1 MICQT
6 NLLNRPLRV
15 IIVKLKLSNISY
27 SLLTLF
33 MAGLSGYAQG
43 VEGKLK
49 EETTKYEQANAEY
62 MLIEA
67 EKFFLLED
75 FDRALAYLDKSLE
88 VDNKNH
94 AAYFKKAEIYL
105 AQNAPEKGLEAI
117 KEAINLRKDN
127 KYYYVLGAQLEKANR
142 NMEGAAKFYELMV
155 ENTTDYS
162 TYLVE
167 LASTYQSLGKLS
179 DAIDVFE
186 KAGSLN
192 LDQSMKLVEMYVQ
205 NSKERRATQL
215 MEELIIQYPG
225 DSDLKYQ
232 YANLLATVGET
243 DKAIEALEAEPNKTA
258 EMRLLLSNLYAG
270 NGQADAKY
278 SLLIE
283 SFSDQ
288 DATLTDKTLL
298 LGQLILE
305 NPEELPVNLI
315 DSLQTNL
322 ELQYPED
329 ALAIENGTFVYS
341 KLAEVTEGN
350 QRDLFQLKTIEK
362 YKKLKDLKPGDFKVW
377 DKVLSYEYKS
387 GDWEALSADADE
399 ALMLYP
405 NQAVFYIY
413 LASAKI
419 NQKEVDEAEDL
430 LNQASRMSR
439 SNELL
444 RSQILGKQAEV
455 AQLNGNITVA
465 NQLYEQA
472 LTLGQ
477 IHPETSL
484 SYGKFIAN
492 YDTSHLSTEFE
503 TTQPEDTT
511 ETTKPQARSKEL
523 DDIYK
528 RAIALYF
535 QSDYDK
541 AFILLLSNIHTFED
555 NKDGAAVELYG
566 DIYYRLKLPDIAM
579 KYWVKAKEFGGTSDK
594 IDQKIASGKIN

>member
-1 MICQT
+1 M
-6 NLLNRPLRV
+6 
-15 IIVKLKLSNISY
+15 KLSNIFY
-27 SLLTLF
+27 SLIILF
-33 MAGLSGYAQG
+33 TTGLSGYAQG

-105 AQNAPEKGLEAI
+105 AQNDPEKGIEAI

-127 KYYYVLGAQLEKANR
+127 KYYYVLGAQLEKADR
-142 NMEGAAKFYELMV
+142 NMEGAANFYKLMV
-155 ENTTDYS
+155 ENTSDYNA
-162 TYLVE
+162 YLVE
-167 LASTYQSLGKLS
+167 LATTYQAIGKLS

-186 KAGSLN
+186 NAKSLS
-192 LDQSMKLVEMYVQ
+192 LDESMKLVEMYVQ
-205 NSKERRATQL
+205 NSKEKRATLL
-215 MEELIIQYPG
+215 MEELLIQYPG

-232 YANLLATVGET
+232 YANLLTTIGET
-243 DKAIEALEAEPNKTA
+243 DKAIESLEAEPNKTA

-288 DATLTDKTLL
+288 EASLTDKTLL

-305 NPEELPVNLI
+305 NSEELPVNLI
-315 DSLQTNL
+315 DSLQTSL
-322 ELQYPED
+322 ELQYPND
-329 ALAIENGTFVYS
+329 ALAIENGTFVYT
-341 KLAEVTEGN
+341 KLADVTEGN
-350 QRDLFQLKTIEK
+350 QRDLFQLKTIER

-377 DKVLSYEYKS
+377 DKVLSYEYNS

-405 NQAVFYIY
+405 NQATFYVY

-419 NQKEVDEAEDL
+419 YQKEIDEAEDL
-430 LNQASRMSR
+430 LNQAARMSR

-444 RSQILGKQAEV
+444 RSHILGKQAEI
-455 AQLNGNITVA
+455 AQLKGNSSTA
-465 NQLYEQA
+465 AELYKTA
-472 LTLGQ
+472 ISLPVV
-477 IHPETSL
+477 HPETSL
-484 SYGKFIAN
+484 SYGKFIVN
-492 YDTSHLSTEFE
+492 YDLPAEPQTESVSV
-503 TTQPEDTT
+503 TP
-511 ETTKPQARSKEL
+511 KARSKEL
-523 DDIYK
+523 EDVFT
-528 RAIALYF
+528 RASALSF
-535 QSDYDK
+535 QGEHDK
-541 AFILLLSNIHTFED
+541 AFVLLLSNIHTFED

-566 DIYYRLKLPDIAM
+566 DIYYRLKLPELAM

>member
-1 MICQT
+1 M
-6 NLLNRPLRV
+6 
-15 IIVKLKLSNISY
+15 KLSNISY
-27 SLLTLF
+27 SLLILLT
-33 MAGLSGYAQG
+33 AGLSGYAQG

-88 VDNKNH
+88 VDSKNH

-105 AQNAPEKGLEAI
+105 TQNNPEKGLEAI

-127 KYYYVLGAQLEKANR
+127 KYYYVLGAQLEKSNR

-155 ENTTDYS
+155 ENTTDYNA
-162 TYLVE
+162 YLVE
-167 LASTYQSLGKLS
+167 LATTYQAIGKLG

-186 KAGSLN
+186 KAESLS
-192 LDQSMKLVEMYVQ
+192 LDESMKLVEMYVQ
-205 NSKERRATQL
+205 NSKEKRATEL
-215 MEELIIQYPG
+215 MESLLIQYPG
-225 DSDLKYQ
+225 DADLKYQ

-243 DKAIEALEAEPNKTA
+243 NKAIESLEAEPNKTA

-288 DATLTDKTLL
+288 DASLTDKTLL

-305 NPEELPVNLI
+305 NPDELPVNLI
-315 DSLQTNL
+315 DSLQTSL
-322 ELQYPED
+322 ELQYPDD
-329 ALAIENGTFVYS
+329 ALAIENGTFVYT
-341 KLAEVTEGN
+341 KLAEVTQGN
-350 QRDLFQLKTIEK
+350 QRDLYQLKTIER

-377 DKVLSYEYKS
+377 DKVLSYEYNS

-405 NQAVFYIY
+405 NQATFYVY

-419 NQKEVDEAEDL
+419 YQKEIDEAEDL
-430 LNQASRMSR
+430 LNQAARMSR

-444 RSQILGKQAEV
+444 RSHILGKQAEI
-455 AQLNGNITVA
+455 AQLKGNSSTA
-465 NQLYEQA
+465 AELYKTA
-472 LTLGQ
+472 ISLPVV
-477 IHPETSL
+477 HPETSL
-484 SYGKFIAN
+484 SYGIFIAS
-492 YDTSHLSTEFE
+492 DSTSLLSTETIPDKFTE
-503 TTQPEDTT
+503 GKKPTEDTESDART
-511 ETTKPQARSKEL
+511 ETKQPQPRTNEL
-523 DDIYK
+523 ENIYK
-528 RAIALYF
+528 AALVLYM
-535 QSDYDK
+535 DRNYDK

-566 DIYYRLKLPDIAM
+566 DIYYRLKLPDLAM

>member
-1 MICQT
+1 M
-6 NLLNRPLRV
+6 
-15 IIVKLKLSNISY
+15 KLSNISY
-27 SLLTLF
+27 ALLILLTV
-33 MAGLSGYAQG
+33 GLSGYAQG

-88 VDNKNH
+88 VDSKNH
-94 AAYFKKAEIYL
+94 AAHFKKAEIYL
-105 AQNAPEKGLEAI
+105 TQNNPEKGLEAI

-127 KYYYVLGAQLEKANR
+127 KYYYVLGAQLEKSNR

-155 ENTTDYS
+155 ENTTDYNA
-162 TYLVE
+162 YLVE
-167 LASTYQSLGKLS
+167 LASTYQAIGKLG

-186 KAGSLN
+186 KAELLSL
-192 LDQSMKLVEMYVQ
+192 DESMKLVEMYVQ
-205 NSKERRATQL
+205 NSKEKRATEL
-215 MEELIIQYPG
+215 MESLLIQYPG
-225 DSDLKYQ
+225 DADLKYQ
-232 YANLLATVGET
+232 YANLLATVGDT

-288 DATLTDKTLL
+288 DASLTDKTLL

-305 NPEELPVNLI
+305 NPDELPVNLI
-315 DSLQTNL
+315 DSLQTSL
-322 ELQYPED
+322 ELQYPDD
-329 ALAIENGTFVYS
+329 ALAIENGTFVYT
-341 KLAEVTEGN
+341 KLADVTEGN
-350 QRDLFQLKTIEK
+350 QKDLFQLKTIER

-377 DKVLSYEYKS
+377 DKVLSYEYNS

-405 NQAVFYIY
+405 NQATFYVY

-419 NQKEVDEAEDL
+419 YQKEIDEAEDL
-430 LNQASRMSR
+430 LNQAARMSR

-444 RSQILGKQAEV
+444 RSHILGKQAEI
-455 AQLNGNITVA
+455 AQLKGNSSTA
-465 NQLYEQA
+465 AELYKTA
-472 LTLGQ
+472 ISLPVV
-477 IHPETSL
+477 HPETSL
-484 SYGKFIAN
+484 SYGIFIAS
-492 YDTSHLSTEFE
+492 DSTSLRSTETIPDKFTE
-503 TTQPEDTT
+503 GKKPTEDTESDART
-511 ETTKPQARSKEL
+511 ETKQPQPRTNEL
-523 DDIYK
+523 ENIYK
-528 RAIALYF
+528 AALVLYM
-535 QSDYDK
+535 DRNYDK

-566 DIYYRLKLPDIAM
+566 DIYYRLKLPDLAM

>member
-1 MICQT
+1 M
-6 NLLNRPLRV
+6 
-15 IIVKLKLSNISY
+15 KLSNISY
-27 SLLTLF
+27 ALLILLTV
-33 MAGLSGYAQG
+33 GLSGYAQG

-88 VDNKNH
+88 VDSKNH
-94 AAYFKKAEIYL
+94 AAHFKKAEIYL
-105 AQNAPEKGLEAI
+105 TQNNPEEGLEAI

-127 KYYYVLGAQLEKANR
+127 KYYYVLGAQLEKSNR

-155 ENTTDYS
+155 ENTTDYNA
-162 TYLVE
+162 YLVE
-167 LASTYQSLGKLS
+167 LASTYQAIGKLG

-186 KAGSLN
+186 KAELLSL
-192 LDQSMKLVEMYVQ
+192 DESMKLVEMYVQ
-205 NSKERRATQL
+205 NSKEKRATEL
-215 MEELIIQYPG
+215 MESLLIQYPG
-225 DSDLKYQ
+225 DADLKYQ
-232 YANLLATVGET
+232 YANLLATIGDT

-288 DATLTDKTLL
+288 DASLTDKTLL

-305 NPEELPVNLI
+305 NPDELPVNLI
-315 DSLQTNL
+315 DSLQTSL
-322 ELQYPED
+322 ELQYPDD
-329 ALAIENGTFVYS
+329 ALAIENGTFVYT
-341 KLAEVTEGN
+341 KLADVTEGN
-350 QRDLFQLKTIEK
+350 QRDLFQLKTIER

-377 DKVLSYEYKS
+377 DKVLSYEYNS

-405 NQAVFYIY
+405 NQATFYVY

-419 NQKEVDEAEDL
+419 YQKEIDEAEDL
-430 LNQASRMSR
+430 LNQAARMSR

-444 RSQILGKQAEV
+444 RSHILGKQAEI
-455 AQLNGNITVA
+455 AQLKGNSSTA
-465 NQLYEQA
+465 AELYKTA
-472 LTLGQ
+472 ISLPVV
-477 IHPETSL
+477 HPETSL
-484 SYGKFIAN
+484 SYGIFIASDSTSLRSTETIPDKFTEGKKPTEDTESDARTETKQPQPRTNELENIYKTALVLYMDRN
-492 YDTSHLSTEFE
+492 YDG
-503 TTQPEDTT
+503 
-511 ETTKPQARSKEL
+511 
-523 DDIYK
+523 
-528 RAIALYF
+528 
-535 QSDYDK
+535 

-566 DIYYRLKLPDIAM
+566 DIYYRLKLPELAM